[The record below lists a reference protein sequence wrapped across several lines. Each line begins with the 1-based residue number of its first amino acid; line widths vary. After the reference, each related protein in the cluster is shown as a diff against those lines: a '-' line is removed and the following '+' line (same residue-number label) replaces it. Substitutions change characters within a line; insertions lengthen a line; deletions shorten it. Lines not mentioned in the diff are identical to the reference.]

1 VVAIE
6 VVCELAQVLQSTAP
20 MDEQGRSSLLRE
32 ARAGSGQALD
42 DLFREVGPPLLALIR
57 FRLGPLLRRRID
69 SQDVLQATLL
79 KAFARLDQFEGSG
92 TNTLMGWLAVIAR
105 NEIRDQAAYHRRE
118 RRDVAAEVP
127 IDNQIER
134 LEANIRTLVRKLE
147 LDEQQARLERALDV
161 LKPEHR
167 EVILLRKYEDL
178 SFEEIG
184 NRLGKTPDAARMLLA
199 RAMQALTRA
208 ME

>member
-1 VVAIE
+1 MTQR
-6 VVCELAQVLQSTAP
+6 CPST
-20 MDEQGRSSLLRE
+20 LLRE
-32 ARAGSGQALD
+32 AREGSPDALD
-42 DLFREVGPPLLALIR
+42 DLFREIGPRLLALIR
-57 FRLGPLLRRRID
+57 LRLGPLLRRRVE

-92 TNTLMGWLAVIAR
+92 SNTLMGWLAVIAG
-105 NEIRDQAAYHRRE
+105 NEVRDLADYHRRS
-118 RRDVAAEVP
+118 RRDVGAEVP
-127 IDNQIER
+127 ISDHAAR
-134 LEANIRTLVRKLE
+134 LEADVATLVRRLE
-147 LDEQQARLERALDV
+147 LEEQQLRLERALDG

-184 NRLGKTPDAARMLLA
+184 RRLGRSADACRMLLA
-199 RAMQALTRA
+199 RAMAALTRA